1 MRMKSVSVRG
11 SAIYD
16 ASPMSR
22 SHHRLADPAPGLLS
36 LQTVSRG
43 GHMMRQRMVV
53 WNAGIACLLVASG
66 ACSQLGSILGGMG
79 GSPQS
84 NQVSG
89 YVEGV
94 NTRTQQ
100 IAIQTSNGQ
109 VVLSYD
115 NQTAV
120 VYQNQQYP
128 VTALERGDQVT
139 ARVQSTSGGAYYTDL
154 VQVDR
159 SVSGG
164 GGSASGNVQSLQGTV
179 GQIDRA
185 NGRFRLD
192 GNNASVIVSL
202 PYNVR
207 QSDLNTFQNLR
218 LGDRVRF
225 YGVFLDDSRV
235 ELRQFY

>member
-1 MRMKSVSVRG
+1 MRVKGRVAL
-11 SAIYD
+11 SA
-16 ASPMSR
+16 
-22 SHHRLADPAPGLLS
+22 
-36 LQTVSRG
+36 
-43 GHMMRQRMVV
+43 
-53 WNAGIACLLVASG
+53 AGAWGLVASA
-66 ACSQLGSILGGMG
+66 ACGSLGNVLGGVLGS

-89 YVEGV
+89 YVEAV

-100 IAIQTSNGQ
+100 LAIQTANGER

-139 ARVQSTSGGAYYTDL
+139 VRVQSTGSGAYYTDL

-159 SVSGG
+159 SVSNTAAGSGG
-164 GGSASGNVQSLQGTV
+164 VQSLQGTV

-185 NGRFRLD
+185 NGLFRLD
-192 GNNASVIVSL
+192 GSNASVIVSL

-207 QSDLNTFQNLR
+207 RTDLNTFQNLR
-218 LGDRVRF
+218 AGDRVRL
-225 YGVFLDDSRV
+225 YGVFINNSRV

>member
-1 MRMKSVSVRG
+1 MRVKQQVVL
-11 SAIYD
+11 SA
-16 ASPMSR
+16 
-22 SHHRLADPAPGLLS
+22 
-36 LQTVSRG
+36 
-43 GHMMRQRMVV
+43 
-53 WNAGIACLLVASG
+53 AGAFSLVANA
-66 ACSQLGSILGGMG
+66 ACGSLGNVLGGVL

-84 NQVSG
+84 QANQVSG
-89 YVEGV
+89 YVEAV

-100 IAIQTSNGQ
+100 LAIQTPNGER

-120 VYQNQQYP
+120 VYQNQNYP

-139 ARVQSTSGGAYYTDL
+139 ARVQSAGNGGYYTDL

-159 SVSGG
+159 SVSDAG
-164 GGSASGNVQSLQGTV
+164 GGSGSGSVQSLQGTV

-185 NGRFRLD
+185 NGLFRLD
-192 GNNASVIVSL
+192 GNNTSVIVAL

-207 QSDLNTFQNLR
+207 QTDLNTFQNLR
-218 LGDRVRF
+218 VGDRVRL
-225 YGVFLDDSRV
+225 YGVYINNSRV

>member
-1 MRMKSVSVRG
+1 MTVQHRIIRG
-11 SAIYD
+11 AAA
-16 ASPMSR
+16 ASL
-22 SHHRLADPAPGLLS
+22 LAA
-36 LQTVSRG
+36 
-43 GHMMRQRMVV
+43 
-53 WNAGIACLLVASG
+53 AG
-66 ACSQLGSILGGMG
+66 ACSQLGTILGGVGG

-94 NTRTQQ
+94 DTRSQQ
-100 IAIQTSNGQ
+100 IAIQTQNGQ
-109 VVLSYD
+109 RVMLLFD

-120 VYQNQQYP
+120 VYQNQNYP

-139 ARVQSTSGGAYYTDL
+139 ARIQSTSGGAYYTDL

-159 SVSGG
+159 SVSSSSGG
-164 GGSASGNVQSLQGTV
+164 ASGNVQSLEGTV

-185 NGRFRLD
+185 NGAFRLD

-207 QSDLNTFQNLR
+207 QTDLNRFNNLR
-218 LGDRVRF
+218 VGERVRL
-225 YGVFLDDSRV
+225 YGVFLNNSRV

>member
-1 MRMKSVSVRG
+1 MTVQRRVVS
-11 SAIYD
+11 SA
-16 ASPMSR
+16 A
-22 SHHRLADPAPGLLS
+22 A
-36 LQTVSRG
+36 
-43 GHMMRQRMVV
+43 
-53 WNAGIACLLVASG
+53 ACLLVTTG
-66 ACSQLGSILGGMG
+66 ACSQLGSILGGVG

-94 NTRTQQ
+94 DTRTQQ
-100 IAIQTSNGQ
+100 IALQTSSGQ
-109 VVLSYD
+109 RVLLSYD

-120 VYQNQQYP
+120 VYQNQNYP

-139 ARVQSTSGGAYYTDL
+139 ARVQSTTSGAYYTDL

-159 SVSGG
+159 SVSGTG
-164 GGSASGNVQSLQGTV
+164 AASGNVQSLQGTV
-179 GQIDRA
+179 GQIDRS
-185 NGRFRLD
+185 NGVFRLD

-207 QSDLNTFQNLR
+207 QSDLNIFQSLR
-218 LGDRVRF
+218 VGDRVRF
-225 YGVFLDDSRV
+225 YGVFLNNSRV

>member
-1 MRMKSVSVRG
+1 MIDTRK
-11 SAIYD
+11 I
-16 ASPMSR
+16 
-22 SHHRLADPAPGLLS
+22 GL
-36 LQTVSRG
+36 VA
-43 GHMMRQRMVV
+43 
-53 WNAGIACLLVASG
+53 AGACSLVASA
-66 ACSQLGSILGGMG
+66 ACGSLGNVLGGVL

-89 YVEGV
+89 YVEAV

-100 IAIQTSNGQ
+100 LAIQTANGER

-120 VYQNQQYP
+120 VYQNQNYP

-139 ARVQSTSGGAYYTDL
+139 ARVQSTGSGAYYTDL

-159 SVSGG
+159 SVSEGG
-164 GGSASGNVQSLQGTV
+164 GGGSGNVQSLQGTV

-185 NGRFRLD
+185 NGLFRLD

-207 QSDLNTFQNLR
+207 QTDLNRFQNLR
-218 LGDRVRF
+218 VGDRVRL
-225 YGVFLDDSRV
+225 YGVFINNSRV